1 MKNALLKMHLAVFLW
16 GFTGVL
22 GRAISLRE
30 YPLVWYRTLF
40 TAIIL
45 FFILIYLQ
53 KFSKLSRKELFR
65 FFIIGSVIAIHWVAF
80 YGSIKFAN
88 ASIALTC
95 LATAGVFTSIIEPLV
110 LKTEFNY
117 KEMVIGIVALV
128 GMYSIYHFEINYAF
142 GITLGIIAALLSSV
156 FTIMNKKIV
165 SGYSAQLVA
174 FYEIG
179 FGFIFLTALLPF
191 YLQFQPEVKFS
202 MSVMDFFWMFILS
215 LFCTVIGQSLA
226 LSALK
231 KLTPFTTVLLV
242 NLEPVYGIILAMI
255 FYQENKELGLGFYIG
270 IFLISLSVFLH
281 TFMMRRNKAIGN
293 I

>member
-1 MKNALLKMHLAVFLW
+1 MHLAVFLW

-40 TAIIL
+40 TALIL
-45 FFILIYLQ
+45 LLFLLIF
-53 KFSKLSRKELFR
+53 KKISKISKKELGR
-65 FFIIGSVIAIHWVAF
+65 FFVIGSIIAVHWVVF

-95 LATAGVFTSIIEPLV
+95 LATAGIFTSLIEPLM
-110 LKTEFNY
+110 LKSKFNY
-117 KEMVIGIVALV
+117 KEMLIGLVALI
-128 GMYSIYHFEINYAF
+128 GMYSIYHFEIKYAL
-142 GITLGIIAALLSSV
+142 GITLGILAALLSSI
-156 FTIMNKKIV
+156 FTVMNKKIV

-179 FGFIFLTALLPF
+179 FGFLFLTALLPF
-191 YLQFQPEVKFS
+191 YLFFQPDIRFEMNS
-202 MSVMDFFWMFILS
+202 MDFLWLFVLS
-215 LFCTVIGQSLA
+215 LFCTVLGQSLA

-255 FYQENKELGLGFYIG
+255 FYHENKELGVGFYIG
-270 IFLISLSVFLH
+270 ISLIALSVLLH
-281 TFMMRRNKAIGN
+281 TWMMRKERAVK
-293 I
+293 

>member
-40 TAIIL
+40 TALIL
-45 FFILIYLQ
+45 LLFLLIF
-53 KFSKLSRKELFR
+53 KKISKISKKELGR
-65 FFIIGSVIAIHWVAF
+65 FFVIGSIIAVHWVVF

-95 LATAGVFTSIIEPLV
+95 LATAGIFTSLIEPLM
-110 LKTEFNY
+110 LKSKFNY
-117 KEMVIGIVALV
+117 KEMLIGLVALI
-128 GMYSIYHFEINYAF
+128 GMYSIYHFEIKYA
-142 GITLGIIAALLSSV
+142 LGIALGILAALLSSI
-156 FTIMNKKIV
+156 FTVMNKKIV

-179 FGFIFLTALLPF
+179 FGFLFLTALLPF
-191 YLQFQPEVKFS
+191 YLFFQPDIRFEMNS
-202 MSVMDFFWMFILS
+202 MDFLWLFVLS
-215 LFCTVIGQSLA
+215 LFCTVLGQSLA

-255 FYQENKELGLGFYIG
+255 FYHENKELGVGFYIG
-270 IFLISLSVFLH
+270 ISLIALSVLLH
-281 TFMMRRNKAIGN
+281 TWMMRKERAVK
-293 I
+293 